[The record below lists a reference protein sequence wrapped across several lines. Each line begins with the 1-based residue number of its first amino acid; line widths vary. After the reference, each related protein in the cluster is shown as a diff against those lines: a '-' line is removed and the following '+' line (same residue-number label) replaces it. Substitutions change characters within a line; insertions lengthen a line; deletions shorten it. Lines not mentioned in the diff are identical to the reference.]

1 MAIIKSATI
10 GKAKGS
16 IDNITY
22 AYVGGDTIAKGK
34 IAFPK
39 NPRTNRQ
46 MRRRVAWPNLVNLW
60 QAFEG
65 LDHPSFELAIG
76 RVSDYNLFMSRNIN
90 GNQVYL
96 QKDQAQQGASVVAG
110 YLMSE
115 GSIPAIDTQI
125 ANGVGKSDISLGT
138 LVIDEETTVAD
149 FSNAVI
155 QNNSDY
161 ENGDQISC
169 FLFEQRVNS
178 VTGIPY
184 VKVRGSKLVLD
195 SDNINELLADVVS
208 PEAFSIVDNK
218 LGTGAAVQGGVCYIH
233 SRVTAHGTEVSTQNI
248 VVANSILAN
257 YQSDAS
263 RTAAIISYGGNVQR
277 EFLTP
282 DLDEIVAPV

>member
-22 AYVGGDTIAKGK
+22 TYVGGDTIAKGK

-39 NPRTNRQ
+39 NPRTNPQ

-90 GNQVYL
+90 ANHVYL
-96 QKDQAQQGASVVAG
+96 QKEQAQQGASVVAG
-110 YLMSE
+110 YLVSE
-115 GSIPAIDTQI
+115 GSIPAVDTQI

-169 FLFEQRVNS
+169 FIIEQRVNS

-184 VKVRGSKLVLD
+184 VKIWGHKLVLD
-195 SDNINELLADVVS
+195 GNNNNELLADVVS
-208 PEAFSIVDNK
+208 PEAFSVVDNK

-233 SRVTAHGTEVSTQNI
+233 SRETAHGTEVSTQNI

-282 DLDEIVAPV
+282 NLDEIVAPV